1 MARLEA
7 QTKSKQY
14 LDIEGFLVD
23 NSSSEV
29 PDLILLTGDIII
41 LSLSLRSS
49 SSKISYLKE
58 TFPKVLKKKLLSFE
72 DR

>member
-7 QTKSKQY
+7 QTKSKPY

-49 SSKISYLKE
+49 SSKITYLKE
-58 TFPKVLKKKLLSFE
+58 TFVSKGLE
-72 DR
+72 GN

>member
-23 NSSSEV
+23 NSRSEV

-58 TFPKVLKKKLLSFE
+58 TFPKVLKKKLRYFE